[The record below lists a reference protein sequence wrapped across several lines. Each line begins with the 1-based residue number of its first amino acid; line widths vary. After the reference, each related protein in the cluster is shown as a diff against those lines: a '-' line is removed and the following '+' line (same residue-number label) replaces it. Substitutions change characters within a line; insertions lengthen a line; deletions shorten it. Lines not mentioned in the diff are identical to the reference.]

1 VYSFKLKL
9 KKENRGNWLIFALP
23 QTNHYQTI
31 TNLSVN
37 PKPHLLIKEKHFS
50 NQIAIFN
57 KSSAELK
64 FLYHSQEIKKQL
76 PNEFE
81 VGDYENNQSFRSSR
95 FINGNDKKIKEMARQ
110 VINEHKTLNDVVNKL
125 YYFSMN
131 YLTYG
136 KPIDGLYPYNQA
148 LKEKTTDC
156 GGFSTFLASLL
167 QSQGI
172 PCRLVIGYLI
182 KKNFLVNFFSAFD
195 LSLLTFNS
203 LFIHTWL
210 ELKLPDNSW
219 FPLDPSVEWRRT
231 KGLSRRQGGFGHIP
245 ADRLVVSY
253 GEDFNLEINGKIYQI
268 DLLQKPFSL

>member
-1 VYSFKLKL
+1 MYSFKLKL

-57 KSSAELK
+57 KPSAELK

-76 PNEFE
+76 SNEFE

-182 KKNFLVNFFSAFD
+182 KKNFLINFFSAFD

-219 FPLDPSVEWRRT
+219 FPLDSSVEWRRT

>member
-1 VYSFKLKL
+1 MYSFKLKL
-9 KKENRGNWLIFALP
+9 KKENRGNWLIFTLP

-37 PKPHLLIKEKHFS
+37 PKPYLLIEEKYFS

-182 KKNFLVNFFSAFD
+182 KKNFLINFFSAFD

-219 FPLDPSVEWRRT
+219 FPLDSSVEWRRT